1 MTELEMA
8 NRINQVWTD
17 LGIKPEKTWGRND
30 LNAAMRAKFEPN
42 VLIHNPGHD
51 LLLER
56 LCDAFGVDIDIARGK
71 LFAMDVVEKSKI
83 HLAQTVAQAILFGPG
98 FGVEPFVSLHRQ
110 GAMPGRTVLTED
122 LAPQL
127 NGAPLVAGSA
137 FPASIPAA
145 DRPMLRRLFVQ
156 VGLSGDEAKRCAEC
170 LSPVQEGSRKPRRNT
185 TEKKCMEQF
194 VIALVQPDICPSSI
208 KPGEIMKRLK
218 RFGLSKHGY
227 YATKGKTL
235 AAQSLKATP
244 ENRKQIEQMARALKL
259 EPGKFIRIL
268 LEGK

>member
-1 MTELEMA
+1 MTEVEMA
-8 NRINQVWTD
+8 NRVNQAWAD

-30 LNAAMRAKFEPN
+30 LNAAKRAKFEPN
-42 VLIHNPGHD
+42 ELIHNPGHD
-51 LLLER
+51 RLLER
-56 LCDAFGVDIDIARGK
+56 LCDEFEVDIEIVRGA
-71 LFAMDVVEKSKI
+71 LFAKDMVEKSKTL
-83 HLAQTVAQAILFGPG
+83 LAQAVAQGILFGPR
-98 FGVEPFVSLHRQ
+98 FGVEPFVSLHRE
-110 GAMPGRTVLTED
+110 GKLPGETVLTER
-122 LAPQL
+122 LHPQL
-127 NGAPLVAGSA
+127 NGASLVIDSV
-137 FPASIPAA
+137 FPASIPAG

-170 LSPVQEGSRKPRRNT
+170 LSPMQIGNRKPRRNT
-185 TEKKCMEQF
+185 TEKKCLEQF
-194 VIALVQPDICPSSI
+194 VIALHQPDICPTSI

-244 ENRKQIEQMARALKL
+244 ENRKQIEQMAKALKL
-259 EPGKFIRIL
+259 EPGKFNRVL